1 MRSRN
6 NDENWVVVYTTS
18 TDFEAQLIK
27 GMLENAEIPARVLSQ
42 VDTTRQFT
50 LGNLAIVKIYVQKSD
65 VEFAK
70 KLIKESEKDLDED
83 IDED

>member
-6 NDENWVVVYTTS
+6 NDDNWVVVYTTS
-18 TDFEAQLIK
+18 TEFDAHLIK
-27 GMLENAEIPARVLSQ
+27 GMLDSNDITARVLSQ

-65 VEFAK
+65 YEMAK
-70 KLIKESEKDLDED
+70 KLIVENENKDDSQ
-83 IDED
+83 I